1 MRPLIAVNG
10 NLLRKT
16 IIMNFKEEE
25 EKIVKETT
33 LYVFET
39 INKFILD

>member
-16 IIMNFKEEE
+16 IRMNFKEEE